1 MLDTPAPSSHDA
13 PRDVP
18 VETLPDAT
26 ILFAGDSGDG
36 MQVTGA
42 QFTLATAHAHN
53 DLATFPDFPAEIR
66 APVGTT
72 YGVSGFQLHFGSVD
86 IRTPGD
92 EVDLL
97 VAMNPAALKVN
108 LHRVRRGG
116 AILVNTDAFD
126 ARGLELA
133 RYDANPLD
141 DPSLK
146 SAYQVIEVPLTT
158 LVREALKDSGL
169 SHKDVDRSKNMFALG
184 IALWLYQ
191 RPLETAVAWT
201 EKRFAKKPEVLAANL
216 TLLNKGYHY
225 GETVEAFAVRYEVAP
240 ATMPGGTYRAVR
252 GIEALALGLVTAG
265 VKSGLPV
272 FYGSYPITPA
282 SDLLH
287 ELAKHKAFGVVTYQ
301 AEDEIAAIGS
311 AIGASFG
318 GVLAVTG
325 TSGPGMAL
333 KTEAMGLAVMTE
345 LPLVIVDVQRGGP
358 STGLPTKTEQSDLLQ
373 AVFGRNGEAPMPV
386 LAASTPSDCYETA
399 YEACKIAVD
408 YMTPVIVLADG
419 YLANGSEPW
428 RIPNPDALPDFP
440 VTFATPRQAVRE
452 GEVAVV
458 DAPDERSPEDNDARF
473 LPYVRD
479 EKTLARPWARPG
491 TRGLEHRIGGIEKQ
505 HETGNVSYDPANHQL
520 MVRLRAEKVD
530 RVRQTYAPTVV
541 NGADEGDVLLI
552 GWGGTRGAIEAAVE
566 RLAAKGRRV
575 SSIHLRNVW
584 PLPDDLAP
592 IFDRFAHLVVPEL
605 NNGQLIR
612 LLRDAHLR
620 PFVPLDKIQGLP
632 FRTAEIE
639 AFVDAMLEKGHVPDL

>member
-1 MLDTPAPSSHDA
+1 MSDTPALPPTGAAAS
-13 PRDVP
+13 VP
-18 VETLPDAT
+18 VESVAEAT
-26 ILFAGDSGDG
+26 VLFAGDSGDG
-36 MQVTGA
+36 MQLTGA

-66 APVGTT
+66 APQGTT
-72 YGVSGFQLHFGSVD
+72 YGVSGFQLHFGAVD

-116 AILVNTDAFD
+116 TLLVNTDAFD
-126 ARGLELA
+126 QRGLDLA

-141 DPSLK
+141 DAALK
-146 SAYQVIEVPLTT
+146 SAYTVVEVPLTT

-169 SHKDVDRSKNMFALG
+169 SHKDVDKSKNMFALG
-184 IALWLYQ
+184 LALWLYQ
-191 RPLETAVAWT
+191 RPMAPAEAWLS
-201 EKRFAKKPEVLAANL
+201 KRFGKHPAVLAANQ
-216 TLLNKGYHY
+216 TLLHKGYHY

-240 ATMPGGTYRAVR
+240 AALPEGQYRAIR
-252 GIEALALGLVTAG
+252 GIEALALGLVAAG
-265 VKSGLPV
+265 AKSGLPV

-287 ELAKHKAFGVVTYQ
+287 ELSKHKHFGVVTYQ

-318 GVLAVTG
+318 GVLGVTG

-345 LPLVIVDVQRGGP
+345 LPLVIVNVQRGGP

-373 AVFGRNGEAPMPV
+373 AVFGRNGEAPIPV
-386 LAASTPSDCYETA
+386 LAASTPSDCFETA

-428 RIPNPDALPDFP
+428 RLPDPDALPDFP
-440 VTFATPRQAVRE
+440 VAFATRRE
-452 GEVAVV
+452 ARAEGDIAVV
-458 DAPDERSPEDNDARF
+458 DAPDERRPETSDARF

-491 TRGLEHRIGGIEKQ
+491 TKGLEHRIGGIEKQ

-530 RVRQTYAPTVV
+530 RVRQTYAPTRV
-541 NGADEGDVLLI
+541 NGAPEGDVLLI

-566 RLAAKGRRV
+566 RLQRQGAAV

-592 IFDRFAHLVVPEL
+592 IFDRFRHLVVPEL
-605 NNGQLIR
+605 NNGQLVR

-639 AFVDAMLEKGHVPDL
+639 AFVQALLERG